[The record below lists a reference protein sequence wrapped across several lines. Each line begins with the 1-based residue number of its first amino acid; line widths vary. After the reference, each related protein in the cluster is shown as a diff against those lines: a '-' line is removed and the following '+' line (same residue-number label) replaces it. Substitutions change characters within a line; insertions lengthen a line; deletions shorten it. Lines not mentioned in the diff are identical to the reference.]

1 LAAHE
6 KPGSDDVRFPFDD
19 YVLDTDT
26 RELRRGSKLISLA
39 PKVFDLLSYLVQNRE
54 RVVSR
59 DDLLKFVWSGRVVS
73 ESTLTSHINAV
84 RKAVRDTGE
93 AQRLVRTV
101 ARKGFRFVGTVID
114 EPGSSGSANAPKAT
128 PFARPTQASA
138 PALPDKPSIAVLPF
152 QNLSGDPAQDYFAD
166 GMVEDIITALS
177 RMRWLFVIARNSSFT
192 YKGQP
197 IDVKEVGRELGVRYL
212 LEGSVRRAEKR
223 VRITTQLIDATTGT
237 HIWADRFD
245 GTLDD
250 IFEIQDKVATSV
262 VGAIA
267 RELEQAEIER
277 SRRKPT
283 ESLVA
288 YDYYLRGMA
297 SFNQRTKEAVNE
309 ALRLFHK
316 AIDLDADFASAYGMA
331 AWCYGWRRING
342 WMEDRGREIAE
353 TRRLSRRAAE
363 LGPDDAV
370 VLSRGGHALGFVVGD
385 LNDGATF
392 VDRALVLNP
401 NLAGAW
407 YASGW
412 LRVWL
417 GEPDLAIAHLAHA
430 MRLSPL
436 DPQMITMQ
444 AGTAFAHFIAGRY
457 DDASSWSEKA
467 LWEQANYL
475 TPVILA
481 AASNAL
487 AGRNAKAQQAM
498 ARLREL
504 DPALRVTSVK
514 DWARF
519 RRQEDLTRLEDGLR
533 QAGLPE

>member
-1 LAAHE
+1 MRL
-6 KPGSDDVRFPFDD
+6 SFDD

-26 RELRRGSKLISLA
+26 RELRRGPKLISLA
-39 PKVFDLLSYLVQNRE
+39 PKAFDLLAYLVRNRAH
-54 RVVSR
+54 VVSR

-84 RKAVRDTGE
+84 RKAVGDTGK

-101 ARKGFRFVGTVID
+101 ARKGFRFVGTVRGEQDPSDLTNLAIQRT
-114 EPGSSGSANAPKAT
+114 GNAERGAPLTIAS
-128 PFARPTQASA
+128 PASA
-138 PALPDKPSIAVLPF
+138 LALPDKPSIAVLPF
-152 QNLSGDPAQDYFAD
+152 QNLTGDAEQDYFAD

-192 YKGQP
+192 YKGGP
-197 IDVKEVGRELGVRYL
+197 IDVRRVGRELGVRYL
-212 LEGSVRRAEKR
+212 LEGSVRRAANR
-223 VRITTQLIDATTGT
+223 MRITTQLLDATTGT

-250 IFEIQDKVATSV
+250 IFDIQDKVAASV
-262 VGAIA
+262 VGAIG
-267 RELEQAEIER
+267 RQLEQAEIER

-288 YDYYLRGMA
+288 YDYFLRGMA
-297 SFNQRTKEAVNE
+297 RFNQRTRKAVDE
-309 ALRLFHK
+309 ALTLFYK
-316 AIDLDADFASAYGMA
+316 AIDLDPDFASAYGMA
-331 AWCYGWRRING
+331 AWCYGWRKING
-342 WMEDRGREIAE
+342 WMEDRSKEIAE

-363 LGPDDAV
+363 SGPDDAV
-370 VLSRGGHALGFVVGD
+370 ALSRGGHALGFVVGD
-385 LNDGATF
+385 LNDAATF
-392 VDRALVLNP
+392 VDRALLLNP

-436 DPQMITMQ
+436 DPQMIVIQ

-475 TPVILA
+475 TPVVLA
-481 AASNAL
+481 AASNAF
-487 AGRNAKAQQAM
+487 AGRNARAQQAI

-504 DPALRVTSVK
+504 DPALRVNSIK

-519 RRQEDLTRLEDGLR
+519 RRQEDLARLEDALR